1 MHSRKRFLTAAILAT
16 LAGAILAWWM
26 QAQRATLA
34 TAEVERVA
42 LERARITAASAALA
56 REVATVRKSVPASSA
71 PGATTGPAAAPA
83 PAPAQRGGF
92 DVQTLFAEHPGWQ
105 ALYEAG
111 DRAGFQLRY
120 AALIQALGLSDA
132 QRDLLTAELS
142 RYDLNLQAVG
152 KTAGDRQWAP
162 DDPRTQDLRQAEDAR
177 HAAQLTQL
185 LGEAG
190 YRQFREFD
198 RTANLRDLVGDF
210 ALQLSA
216 MNAPL
221 SADAA
226 EQLIQSLARH
236 TDEWQGKS
244 NRNAIKWDAV
254 LVDAQA
260 ILPPD
265 QFAQLRRVGEA
276 NEIER
281 QMNRIIAR
289 AAQKKTGGRE

>member
-1 MHSRKRFLTAAILAT
+1 MRSRKQFLTVTVLLA
-16 LAGAILAWWM
+16 LAGAGLAWWM
-26 QAQRATLA
+26 QAQHATIA
-34 TAEVERVA
+34 TAAMERAA

-56 REVATVRKSVPASSA
+56 REIAAVRKSVPASSA
-71 PGATTGPAAAPA
+71 PSATTGPAAVPA
-83 PAPAQRGGF
+83 PVPAQRGGF
-92 DVQTLFAEHPGWQ
+92 DFQTLFAEHPGWQ
-105 ALYEAG
+105 ALYEAS

-120 AALIQALGLSDA
+120 AALIQSLGLSET

-142 RYDLNLQAVG
+142 CYDLNLQAVF
-152 KTAGDRQWAP
+152 KTAGDWQWNP
-162 DDPRTQDLRQAEDAR
+162 DDPRTQALRQPEDVR

-190 YRQFREFD
+190 YRQFQEFD

-226 EQLIQSLARH
+226 EQLIQTLARH
-236 TDEWQGKS
+236 TNEWQGKS

-254 LVDAQA
+254 LADAQA

-265 QFAQLRRVGEA
+265 QFAQLRRVGEV
-276 NEIER
+276 NEAER